1 MSEQIEFEEEE
12 FETSFNG
19 QTIRQLGKLLIP
31 YKGRVL
37 GFLLAVLAVAGLDS
51 YFTYL
56 SAQIIDDGILAE
68 NTTVLLQ
75 IIVKYGLLIL
85 VQAVFVFIF
94 IYQAGILGER
104 IRYDLRKALFHH
116 LQTLSLP
123 YYNKT
128 PVGWIISRVTSD
140 TDRVAELVT
149 WGLLDVTLSTFNILT
164 ALFFMSLI
172 NLQLTLIV
180 MMIVP
185 VIIVV
190 ATIFQR
196 KIIVQYRDVRRINSK
211 LTGAYNETIT
221 GVRVIKALDREEAN
235 LGEFGQQTGDMY
247 RAGYRAAWF
256 SGLFLPTVQLIA
268 SFATAAVILY
278 AGINAND
285 GAISIGGIQAFVSYI
300 VFMIWPIQDIA
311 RVFAEMQQAIA
322 SGERIFSLLD
332 SQADVVDK
340 PGAQD
345 YGSLRGEI
353 VFDNVDFYYEE
364 GKPILSDF
372 NLRVA
377 PGETIAL
384 VGPTGGGKSTIVN
397 LLCRFFEPRGGKIT
411 IHGVDYT
418 DMTQHALQSRVGIV
432 LQTPHLFSGTIR
444 ENIRYGRLTASDA
457 EVEEAAKVAG
467 ADDFIANLEKGYDE
481 QVGEG
486 GVLLSTGQKQLLSLA
501 RAVLA
506 QPDIFIMDEATSSV
520 DTLTEALIQKGMDAL
535 MTDCTSFVIA
545 HRLSTIRNAD
555 RILVI
560 EDGRIAEM
568 GTHAEL
574 LALSGHY
581 YRLYTQQFRQELVEQ
596 IDPLAA
602 LFEDEADATPVAT
615 QPQQHVE
622 VHPAAPHT
630 NDAEE
635 PATVLAEASS
645 RNGKVK
651 DREFI
656 VGD

>member
-1 MSEQIEFEEEE
+1 VSEHIEFEEEE
-12 FETSFNG
+12 FDTSFNG
-19 QTIRQLGKLLIP
+19 QTIRRLGKLLIP
-31 YKGRVL
+31 YKWGVL
-37 GFLLAVLAVAGLDS
+37 GFLVTVMIVSGLDS

-56 SAQIIDDGILAE
+56 SARIIDEGIIARNQTVLMQIIA
-68 NTTVLLQ
+68 Q
-75 IIVKYGLLIL
+75 YGALIL
-85 VQAVFVFIF
+85 VQAVFVFCF
-94 IYQAGILGER
+94 IYMAGYLGER
-104 IRYDLRKALFHH
+104 IRYDLRKALFGH

-123 YYNKT
+123 YYNRT
-128 PVGWIISRVTSD
+128 PIGWIISRVTSD

-149 WGLLDVTLSTFNILT
+149 WGLLDVTWSTFNIVT
-164 ALFFMSLI
+164 ALFFMWMI
-172 NLQLTLIV
+172 NWQLTLIV
-180 MMIVP
+180 MVIVP
-185 VIIVV
+185 IIIVV

-211 LTGAYNETIT
+211 LTGSYNETIT
-221 GVRVIKALDREEAN
+221 GVRVIKALDREDAN
-235 LGEFGQQTGDMY
+235 LGEFSHLTGDMY

-278 AGINAND
+278 AGITAND
-285 GAISIGGIQAFVSYI
+285 GAITIGGIQAFISYI
-300 VFMIWPIQDIA
+300 VFMIWPIQEMA

-332 SQADVVDK
+332 SQPDVVDK
-340 PGAQD
+340 DGAKD

-353 VFDNVDFYYEE
+353 VFDHVDFFYEE

-444 ENIRYGRLTASDA
+444 ENIRYGRLNATDA
-457 EVEEAAKVAG
+457 EVEVAAKVAG
-467 ADDFIANLEKGYDE
+467 ADDFIISLEKGYEE

-486 GVLLSTGQKQLLSLA
+486 GVLLSTGQKQLISLA

-581 YRLYTQQFRQELVEQ
+581 YRLYTQQFRQELVDQ
-596 IDPLAA
+596 IDPLAK
-602 LFEDEADATPVAT
+602 LFEDEATAGGETLPMPA
-615 QPQQHVE
+615 E
-622 VHPAAPHT
+622 LPAAPAGNATH
-630 NDAEE
+630 A
-635 PATVLAEASS
+635 PASVLADASS
-645 RNGKVK
+645 PNGKVK
-651 DREFI
+651 EREFI

>member
-12 FETSFNG
+12 FDAKFSG
-19 QTIRQLGKLLIP
+19 QTIRRLGKLLIP
-31 YKGRVL
+31 YKWGVL
-37 GFLLAVLAVAGLDS
+37 AFLLTVMAVSGLDS

-56 SAQIIDDGILAE
+56 SKLIIDDGIVAGNREAL
-68 NTTVLLQ
+68 TQ
-75 IIVKYGLLIL
+75 IIIQYAALVV
-85 VQAVFVFIF
+85 VQAVFVFCF
-94 IYQAGILGER
+94 IYIAGILGER

-123 YYNKT
+123 YYNRT

-149 WGLLDVTLSTFNILT
+149 WGLLDVTWSTFNVVT
-164 ALFFMSLI
+164 ALFFMWLI
-172 NLQLTLIV
+172 NWELTLIV
-180 MMIVP
+180 MVIVP
-185 VIIVV
+185 IIIVV
-190 ATIFQR
+190 ATVFQR

-211 LTGAYNETIT
+211 LTGSYNETIT

-235 LGEFGQQTGDMY
+235 LAEFGQQTSDMY

-256 SGLFLPTVQLIA
+256 SALFLPTVQLIA
-268 SFATAAVILY
+268 SFATASVVLY
-278 AGINAND
+278 AGLNA
-285 GAISIGGIQAFVSYI
+285 GSGSISIGGIQAFISYI
-300 VFMIWPIQDIA
+300 IFMIWPIQEMA

-332 SQADVVDK
+332 SSPDVVDK
-340 PGAQD
+340 PGSAD
-345 YGSLRGEI
+345 HGSLRGEI
-353 VFDNVDFYYEE
+353 VFDHVDFYYEE

-372 NLRVA
+372 NLVVK

-397 LLCRFFEPRGGKIT
+397 LLCRFFEPRTGKIT

-444 ENIRYGRLTASDA
+444 ENIRYGRLEASDTA
-457 EVEEAAKVAG
+457 VEDAAKVAG
-467 ADDFIANLEKGYDE
+467 ADEFIAKLEKGYEE

-486 GVLLSTGQKQLLSLA
+486 GVLLSTGQKQLISLA

-535 MTDCTSFVIA
+535 MQDCTSFVIA
-545 HRLSTIRNAD
+545 HRLSTIRSAD

-574 LALSGHY
+574 LTLGGHY
-581 YRLYTQQFRQELVEQ
+581 YRLYTQQFRQELVQ
-596 IDPLAA
+596 KIDPLAA
-602 LFEDEADATPVAT
+602 LFEEGHSMT
-615 QPQQHVE
+615 
-622 VHPAAPHT
+622 PAAVKQE
-630 NDAEE
+630 NGQAAAVQGAAE
-635 PATVLAEASS
+635 PATFLAEASS
-645 RNGKVK
+645 PNGKVK